1 MRKCKRHRLLV
12 CMLITLTGISNKGL
26 AQTNK
31 GSETMEH
38 TLLLLYMAKDSGAR
52 EMLDTRLSKLAAS
65 NKEQDM
71 ILAAN
76 YYYHLKEK
84 KTADSINTVILTKFP
99 LGITARDKEEDAI
112 YQEKDLAKKVK
123 LYDAWVKKFP
133 PSKFPDIDYDHIVY
147 DYARS
152 AIANDYAEKNNVA
165 KAVFWINKCEEDFW
179 KGNAFGELG
188 ETFYKVGNL
197 PMATL
202 YTKKAVLS
210 TKKYYYS
217 KSQDNAVRF
226 AGSGYIGLMSSYI
239 KMLIEEKKFT
249 EALVWTKKV
258 LTLQNDPNP
267 SLAFS
272 YAILLKRLHHYLE
285 AFKTLEAVIKEGHAT
300 PEMVDTFKILY
311 VKTKGSDTGYD
322 AYAEA
327 IHKGFLENLH
337 KKLIKEEIDL
347 PAPEFTLTDIN
358 GKAVSLANYR
368 GKTVVLDFWAT
379 WCGPCK
385 ASFPSME
392 KLVNNY
398 KSDTT
403 VKFLFIHTWEHDST
417 AALATSNAKTFI
429 DSHHYPFEVLMDLKD
444 PNTGENKV
452 VESYKVSG
460 IPTKFVID
468 KNGMIRFRFTGF
480 YGGDQGAV
488 DEVSAMIRIAEKGA
502 NG

>member
-1 MRKCKRHRLLV
+1 MRKVKKHRLLV
-12 CMLITLTGISNKGL
+12 YMLIALIGISGNGL

-38 TLLLLYMAKDSGAR
+38 TLHLLYTAKDSGAR
-52 EMLDTRLSKLAAS
+52 EMLFSRLNKLAAS

-71 ILAAN
+71 IIAAN
-76 YYYHLKEK
+76 YFFQLKEK
-84 KTADSINTVILTKFP
+84 KTSDSIESAIKVKFP
-99 LGITARDKEEDAI
+99 LGFTVRNIEEDAVF
-112 YQEKDLAKKVK
+112 QEKDLAKKVK
-123 LYDAWVKKFP
+123 LYYGWIKKFP
-133 PSKFPDIDYDHIVY
+133 PAKFPDINHDHIVY

-152 AIANDYAEKNNVA
+152 AIANDYAEKGNVA
-165 KAVFWINKCEEDFW
+165 KAVFWISKCEEDFW
-179 KGNAFGELG
+179 KGNAYGGLG
-188 ETFYKVGNL
+188 ETFHKVGNL
-197 PMATL
+197 PMAAL
-202 YTKKAVLS
+202 YTKKAMLS
-210 TKKYYYS
+210 AEKYYYS

-239 KMLIEEKKFT
+239 KILIEEKKYA
-249 EALVWTKKV
+249 EALVWTKKA
-258 LTLQNDPNP
+258 LTLQKDPNP

-272 YAILLKRLHHYLE
+272 YAILLKRLHHYQE
-285 AFKTLEAVIKEGHAT
+285 AFKTLEGIIKEGHAT
-300 PEMVDTFKILY
+300 PEMVDTFKVLY
-311 VKTKGSDTGYD
+311 VKIKGSDAGYD

-347 PAPEFTLTDIN
+347 PAPGFTLADIN

-392 KLVNNY
+392 KLVDKY

-403 VKFLFIHTWEHDST
+403 VKFLFIHTWERDST
-417 AALATSNAKTFI
+417 AALATAGAKTFI

-444 PNTGENKV
+444 PNTGENRV

-488 DEVSAMIRIAEKGA
+488 DEVSAMIRMAQKGT